1 MITSSLS
8 LNFATAPS
16 LYALPGFH
24 EPFSAI
30 SHLFGFV
37 LFLYLGALL
46 LRRGRGDTRRMIYLS
61 VYAGSCVLLMAMS
74 TVYHMMV
81 RGGVAHQVMERL
93 DHSAIFILIA
103 GTFTPPHGIL
113 FRGRLR
119 WGMLTL
125 IWTCAIL
132 GVTMKSI
139 FFNQVSES
147 LGLAF
152 YLGLGWLGLFSTV
165 ILYRRYGFRFIKP
178 VLCGGIAYT
187 IGGVMDYQRWFVAIP
202 GVVQSHELFHVAVL
216 VGAICHWVFIWQF
229 ANAKVMES
237 KPCPDDS

>member
-1 MITSSLS
+1 MILSPHSLS
-8 LNFATAPS
+8 IATSPR
-16 LYALPGFH
+16 LYSFPGFY

-46 LRRGRGDTRRMIYLS
+46 LRRGRGDTRRMIYLGI
-61 VYAGSCVLLMAMS
+61 YAGSCVLLLAMS

-81 RGGVAHQVMERL
+81 RGGIARQVMERL
-93 DHSAIFILIA
+93 DHCAIFILIA

-113 FRGRLR
+113 FRGPLR

-132 GVTMKSI
+132 GVAMKSI
-139 FFNQVSES
+139 FFNHVSES

-152 YLGLGWLGLFSTV
+152 YLGLGWLGLFSMV

-178 VLCGGIAYT
+178 LVLGGLAYT

-202 GVVQSHELFHVAVL
+202 GILQSHELFHVAVL

-229 ANAKVMES
+229 ANAEVME
-237 KPCPDDS
+237 